1 MLVSWSRRATT
12 KSDVE
17 GDDGLSTF
25 IHIHCLTELG
35 VEQALLCR
43 QHFEIAGLAVVHEF
57 VGTEVCLVKRVTT
70 DGGDVEDGEDSLTP
84 DPSPQGEG
92 SENQGGG
99 STGGDNNGGGTT
111 PPGGGGGVDQN

>member
-1 MLVSWSRRATT
+1 M
-12 KSDVE
+12 
-17 GDDGLSTF
+17 STF
-25 IHIHCLTELG
+25 VHVGGLAELG
-35 VEQALLCR
+35 AEEVLLSGED
-43 QHFEIAGLAVVHEF
+43 FKIAGLAVVHEF

-111 PPGGGGGVDQN
+111 PPSGGGGVDQN